1 MPNPSSWVTWIGLV
15 FVGFGALSQLV
26 SPVTFRWIA
35 PFGLTFGAGWLLLL
49 VGTCWRLLQFQWLK
63 SLLPGAILVMT
74 WSSFSLVFSLGAGGV
89 SDAEAKEWK
98 DDSLSVLTFNVRRLD
113 EFGWL
118 EGDQTRMDIASW
130 LGERDEAIWCFQE
143 FPSNGDEVLQD
154 AGFSF
159 ESSNRT
165 LVAWSD
171 GAGPAIASSYP
182 VIHSEGWMFSESAGQ
197 GRVMQADVLVR
208 ADTIRVFSVH
218 LQSLQMKESDY
229 KAVDEGPN
237 QREGFRLLGLVSSA
251 SAARAQQAQELKKR
265 MDDSPYPVIVA
276 GDFNDVPMS
285 YAMSVLRSNGT
296 HDTFEASDFG
306 FKGTH
311 IGSVPGLRIDA
322 ILVDESMLTLKH
334 ETHDVE
340 LSDHRPVTATLGL
353 KR

>member
-1 MPNPSSWVTWIGLV
+1 
-15 FVGFGALSQLV
+15 
-26 SPVTFRWIA
+26 
-35 PFGLTFGAGWLLLL
+35 
-49 VGTCWRLLQFQWLK
+49 
-63 SLLPGAILVMT
+63 
-74 WSSFSLVFSLGAGGV
+74 
-89 SDAEAKEWK
+89 
-98 DDSLSVLTFNVRRLD
+98 
-113 EFGWL
+113 
-118 EGDQTRMDIASW
+118 MDIASW

-143 FPSNGDEVLQD
+143 FPSKGDEVLQD

-159 ESSNRT
+159 ESSNRIGG
-165 LVAWSD
+165 LVGWSWPPL
-171 GAGPAIASSYP
+171 PAVTQSFILK
-182 VIHSEGWMFSESAGQ
+182 GGCFQNRQAGQ
-197 GRVMQADVLVR
+197 YAGGCPGACGHHSG
-208 ADTIRVFSVH
+208 FSVH
-218 LQSLQMKESDY
+218 LQSLQMGIDY